1 MVVIIYRPDE
11 ELSKMQKYSCESNF
25 ICSWNVQNLTMTR
38 ENQETIRI
46 NVPFEHGGRHL
57 FFAEVE
63 MKKNPEKDGAHTL
76 SAVKFLSFVTLF
88 ISKDQKSSTH
98 QQITMTEAG
107 TDDEELL
114 KIFNCPD
121 PNGRDELAPLTLS
134 CPFFVSF
141 HAILEVP
148 LVNFISKPLDSTWSE
163 QLWAASTD
171 RKMTDVEFLVG
182 EETFGAHRSLLS
194 ARSPVF
200 SAMFG
205 SGMKEAETG
214 QVRIEDVDP
223 TTFQHFL
230 KFLYTGMFEPSPV
243 DRDLFIVADKYGV
256 DTLMKL
262 CRPAT
267 KTVDMDRIFESFI
280 FKTFLSS

>member
-1 MVVIIYRPDE
+1 
-11 ELSKMQKYSCESNF
+11 MQKYSCESNF

-46 NVPFEHGGRHL
+46 NVPFEHGGKQL
-57 FFAEVE
+57 FLAEVE
-63 MKKNPEKDGAHTL
+63 MKKNAEERTL
-76 SAVKFLSFVTLF
+76 HSLKFFSFEHKSFCSDIRNATL
-88 ISKDQKSSTH
+88 IIGKDQKSSTH

-163 QLWAASTD
+163 QLWTAAVN

-182 EETFGAHRSLLS
+182 KEIFGAHRSLIS

-200 SAMFG
+200 SAMFA
-205 SGMKEAETG
+205 SGMKEVETG

-280 FKTFLSS
+280 SW